1 MKDENMAGSFGCSDG
16 IGAEGLQ
23 QQCLEMQKGLITT
36 IKHCIIQ
43 FWISQGNRAT
53 GKKQY
58 LKFGGFR
65 HFHSHIKTQMHFLSA
80 TTYDAST
87 ELRTIQSSIGFFQ
100 RCYPSRGYSKLMEDK
115 KKKRKKKEIHECCS
129 LVSWSQTKAKPR
141 IKIPL
146 VPWHRDILVANNCWA
161 SYSLVSWA
169 LHLIPGPALLCKH
182 PFGYA
187 TLLSSSRSTCA

>member
-115 KKKRKKKEIHECCS
+115 KKRERKKRSMSAAAWFLGHKQKQNPGLKFLWS
-129 LVSWSQTKAKPR
+129 LGTETFW
-141 IKIPL
+141 
-146 VPWHRDILVANNCWA
+146 
-161 SYSLVSWA
+161 
-169 LHLIPGPALLCKH
+169 
-182 PFGYA
+182 
-187 TLLSSSRSTCA
+187 